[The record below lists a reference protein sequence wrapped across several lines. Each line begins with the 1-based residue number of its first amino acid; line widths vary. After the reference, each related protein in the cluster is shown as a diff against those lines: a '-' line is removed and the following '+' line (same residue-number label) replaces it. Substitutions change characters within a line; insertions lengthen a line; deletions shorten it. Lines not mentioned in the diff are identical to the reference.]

1 MKLMPYLIDGH
12 NLIPKV
18 PGLQLGSA
26 DDEMQ
31 LVELLQEFCRLSR
44 KQVEVYF
51 DQAAPGQSGKRAL
64 GTVTAYFVAAGRT
77 ADQAINQRLEKLGR
91 SARNWVV
98 VSSNR
103 SVQISARHAGAQV
116 LASEAFARLLGG
128 DFSHRP
134 ARKRATKPGAISAQ
148 RKLKNGSPCS
158 SPGGTTPP
166 KCITAVQIE
175 INWMFLI

>member
-64 GTVTAYFVAAGRT
+64 GTVSVYFVAAGRT

-98 VSSNR
+98 VSSDR

-116 LASEAFARLLGG
+116 LASEAFARLLGETL
-128 DFSHRP
+128 SQ
-134 ARKRATKPGAISAQ
+134 A
-148 RKLKNGSPCS
+148 GSKASDKTGSDLSPEEVEEWLALFKSRRHNS
-158 SPGGTTPP
+158 S
-166 KCITAVQIE
+166 
-175 INWMFLI
+175 

>member
-18 PGLQLGSA
+18 PGLHLGSV

-64 GTVTAYFVAAGRT
+64 GMVSAYFVRAGRT
-77 ADQAINQRLEKLGR
+77 ADQAISQRLYRIGR
-91 SARNWVV
+91 SARNWIV
-98 VSSNR
+98 VSSDQ
-103 SVQISARHAGAQV
+103 SVQLAARQAGAQV
-116 LASEAFARLLGG
+116 LTSEAFANLLGKTLTQAG
-128 DFSHRP
+128 S
-134 ARKRATKPGAISAQ
+134 TKTDKSEGSLSAEEVEEWLALFQ
-148 RKLKNGSPCS
+148 SRRRNAP
-158 SPGGTTPP
+158 
-166 KCITAVQIE
+166 
-175 INWMFLI
+175 